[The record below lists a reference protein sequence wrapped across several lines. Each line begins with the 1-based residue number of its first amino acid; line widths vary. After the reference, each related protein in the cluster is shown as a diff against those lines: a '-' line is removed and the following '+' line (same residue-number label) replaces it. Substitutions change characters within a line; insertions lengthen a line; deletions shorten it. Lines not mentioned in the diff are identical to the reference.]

1 MNQSSCHDQG
11 KPRRIAIIGCGLIG
25 QAWAVVFVRA
35 GYEVALF
42 DQDIAVARAAPAA
55 ITERLVDLEKAGLLS
70 PSQMETVQ
78 TRVLVSDKLEHA
90 LKNAFYVQEN
100 TAENLQVKARVTAE
114 IDAALAPDVPIGSS
128 TSGIPASSY
137 ANEVSGRSRCIVA
150 HPINPPHLVPAVEIV
165 PAPFTAPEVTEKVR
179 ELMQQVGQSAI
190 VLQKEVDGFVVNRL
204 QGALLREAFDLLAKG
219 IASADGI
226 DRAISDGLGLRWAL
240 MGPFQTIHLNA
251 PEGVA
256 QYVQR
261 YGPMYQEMFANSGEQ
276 RDWDNIV
283 TSGLEDD
290 LLARFPLDRLQEAQS
305 ERDTRLMSLLRALHD
320 PAV

>member
-55 ITERLVDLEKAGLLS
+55 ITERLADLEKAGLLS

>member
-35 GYEVALF
+35 GYEDALF

-55 ITERLVDLEKAGLLS
+55 ITERLADLEKAGLLS

-276 RDWDNIV
+276 RDWDDIV

-320 PAV
+320 PAI